1 MAGSDDDLQG
11 HSPRTKGIISHFD
24 RKLRLRNEELDENV
38 RVANERL
45 GTLESAHI
53 ETNTKLTSLQNSVA
67 TISTSLAEITTQ
79 LAAIAATTIATPGG
93 NNTHNQRTANNGT
106 FASEVEENDDD
117 YSADTEHD
125 GAVNHHND
133 RDHRRT
139 RFNRRGM
146 GPTRPHREEH
156 DLLHSIKLKVP
167 PFDGKYDPDEKNYAR

>member
-24 RKLRLRNEELDENV
+24 RKLRLCSEEPDEDV

-79 LAAIAATTIATPGG
+79 LAALAATTIATP
-93 NNTHNQRTANNGT
+93 
-106 FASEVEENDDD
+106 
-117 YSADTEHD
+117 
-125 GAVNHHND
+125 
-133 RDHRRT
+133 
-139 RFNRRGM
+139 
-146 GPTRPHREEH
+146 
-156 DLLHSIKLKVP
+156 
-167 PFDGKYDPDEKNYAR
+167 